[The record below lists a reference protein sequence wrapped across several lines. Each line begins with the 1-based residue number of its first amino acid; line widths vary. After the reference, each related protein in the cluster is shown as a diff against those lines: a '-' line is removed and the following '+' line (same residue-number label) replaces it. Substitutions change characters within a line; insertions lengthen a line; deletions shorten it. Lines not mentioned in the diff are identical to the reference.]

1 MPVLNVLDGVV
12 ALEFGETITLT
23 VVDETGTAV
32 DISGYHGTN
41 EVTFRHKD
49 GQTTVTR
56 TLSFPNAGTDGK
68 VTFTFASGN
77 IVKPGTWKGQVKLRN
92 AGETV
97 ITFSETFTMEV
108 KSNVWAST

>member
-32 DISGYHGTN
+32 DISGYLGTN

-68 VTFTFASGN
+68 VTFTFVAGN
-77 IVKPGTWKGQVKLRN
+77 VNKPGKWEGREQLRN
-92 AGETV
+92 VGGES
-97 ITFSETFTMEV
+97 IT
-108 KSNVWAST
+108 